1 MSGFDGLRPM
11 LEAIRDM
18 RGTPFE
24 RLTTAYERLKGFAA
38 DLARIAPP
46 PDLTDVHATLSS
58 SVHMAVEAL
67 ERRRRAVIVASMADA
82 RDASSAAAGAVL
94 LADQARDSL
103 VRRLF
108 PPKIDQ

>member
-1 MSGFDGLRPM
+1 MSGFDGMRPM

-24 RLTTAYERLKGFAA
+24 RLTIAYERLRAFAA
-38 DLARIAPP
+38 DLARVTPP
-46 PDLTDVHATLSS
+46 TDLADVHATLSS
-58 SVHMAVEAL
+58 SVHMAVEAC
-67 ERRRRAVIVASMADA
+67 ERRRRAVIVASLADA

-94 LADQARDSL
+94 LADQARQSL

-108 PPKIDQ
+108 PPRIDQ